1 MKKGFLLID
10 KKNKM
15 KATSTSHTEG
25 KSHMDDGNDNGKS
38 HTDDDKSHT
47 DVGNDGKSHKEDDKS
62 HTDVGNDGKSH
73 KDDGNDDGPCITI
86 PAGQRFSSIEALIRA
101 MG

>member
-15 KATSTSHTEG
+15 KATSTSHTDG

-38 HTDDDKSHT
+38 HTDD
-47 DVGNDGKSHKEDDKS
+47 NKS

-73 KDDGNDDGPCITI
+73 KDDGNDDGPCHVV
-86 PAGQRFSSIEALIRA
+86 PAGTRFSSIEALIRSL
-101 MG
+101 G

>member
-15 KATSTSHTEG
+15 KATSTSHT
-25 KSHMDDGNDNGKS
+25 DGGKS
-38 HTDDDKSHT
+38 HTD
-47 DVGNDGKSHKEDDKS
+47 DDKS

-73 KDDGNDDGPCITI
+73 KDDGNDDGPCHVI
-86 PAGQRFSSIEALIRA
+86 PAGQRFSGIEALIRSL
-101 MG
+101 G

>member
-15 KATSTSHTEG
+15 KATSTSHTDG

-38 HTDDDKSHT
+38 HTD
-47 DVGNDGKSHKEDDKS
+47 DDKS

-86 PAGQRFSSIEALIRA
+86 PAGQRFSSIEALIRSL
-101 MG
+101 G

>member
-15 KATSTSHTEG
+15 KATSTSHTDG

-38 HTDDDKSHT
+38 HTDD
-47 DVGNDGKSHKEDDKS
+47 NKS

>member
-47 DVGNDGKSHKEDDKS
+47 DVGNDGKSHK
-62 HTDVGNDGKSH
+62 
-73 KDDGNDDGPCITI
+73 DDGNDDGPCFVI
-86 PAGQRFSSIEALIRA
+86 PAGQSISSIAAYIRSL
-101 MG
+101 G

>member
-15 KATSTSHTEG
+15 KATSTSHT
-25 KSHMDDGNDNGKS
+25 DGGKS
-38 HTDDDKSHT
+38 HTDDNKSHT

-73 KDDGNDDGPCITI
+73 KDDGNDDGPCFVI
-86 PAGQRFSSIEALIRA
+86 PAGQSISSIAAYIRSL
-101 MG
+101 G

>member
-15 KATSTSHTEG
+15 KATSTSHTDG

-38 HTDDDKSHT
+38 HTD
-47 DVGNDGKSHKEDDKS
+47 DDKS

>member
-15 KATSTSHTEG
+15 KATSTSHTDG

-47 DVGNDGKSHKEDDKS
+47 DVGNDGKSHK
-62 HTDVGNDGKSH
+62 
-73 KDDGNDDGPCITI
+73 DDGNDDGPCHVI
-86 PAGQRFSSIEALIRA
+86 PAGTRFSSIEALIRSL
-101 MG
+101 G